1 MARKQTKVSK
11 RMLFVS
17 FMLTGF
23 IFLFAPQNLTSK
35 FQLAFVHVFR
45 WPLSIGG
52 NLALTAQTQQ
62 PLTGTADHSEVQYQN
77 FIANLKETLE
87 QERKNSEKLSKL
99 YNKYNSHVWE
109 GTDFALADII
119 TKTLGGSGNEL
130 TIACRKPAG
139 LIVGQFVLGDECV
152 IGTISEV
159 FPQISKATVRLV
171 TDPDSKIMVK
181 VGALKSIIKGV
192 MTGSGNNSAK
202 IEMVKNEVKVG
213 EEVFALKKPGFLDA
227 PVKVGQVT
235 ECKRNQQHPLL
246 WDLTVVPACN
256 IEQLD
261 DVAVIIMNSQK

>member
-1 MARKQTKVSK
+1 MARKQTKISR
-11 RMLFVS
+11 RMLFTW
-17 FMLTGF
+17 FMMTGC
-23 IFLFAPQNLTSK
+23 IFLFAPQSFTSK
-35 FQLAFVHVFR
+35 FQLAFVHIFR

-62 PLTGTADHSEVQYQN
+62 PLTVTSNHNETQYLN

-109 GTDFALADII
+109 GTDFALADVI
-119 TKTLGGSGNEL
+119 TKTLDMSGNEL

-139 LIVGQFVLGDECV
+139 LVEGQFVLGDECV

-159 FPQISKATVRLV
+159 FPQISKATVKLV
-171 TDPDSKIMVK
+171 TDSDSKIMVK
-181 VGALKSIIKGV
+181 VGGLKSIIQGR

-202 IEMVKNEVKVG
+202 IEMVKNKVEVG

-235 ECKRNQQHPLL
+235 ECKRNQQYPLL
-246 WDLTVVPACN
+246 WDLTVVPACD
-256 IEQLD
+256 IEQLE
-261 DVAVIIMNSQK
+261 DVAIIIMNPQK